1 MTERS
6 SFTIGEQASLTKAF
20 TIEEVYEFARISS
33 DTNPVHVDPSY
44 AAQTFFQSQIVHG
57 ILVSGLISAV
67 LGTQLPGP
75 GSVYMNQSLR
85 FCAPVYP
92 DEPITARVTVT
103 DWDREKGRV
112 TMLTEALKQDGQVVI
127 TGEAKL
133 VMSAFIHK
141 D

>member
-1 MTERS
+1 MNERS
-6 SFTIGEQASLTKAF
+6 SFTIGEEASLTKVF
-20 TIEEVYEFARISS
+20 TLNEVYEFARISD
-33 DTNPVHVDPSY
+33 DTNPVHVDPEY
-44 AAQTFFQSQIVHG
+44 ASKTYFKTQIVHG

-67 LGTQLPGP
+67 LGTCLPGP
-75 GSVYMNQSLR
+75 GAIYLTQNLR

-92 DEPITARVTVT
+92 GEAITARVKVT
-103 DWDREKGRV
+103 DWDDVKGRV
-112 TMLTEALKQDGQVVI
+112 ILLTDALNQDGQTVI